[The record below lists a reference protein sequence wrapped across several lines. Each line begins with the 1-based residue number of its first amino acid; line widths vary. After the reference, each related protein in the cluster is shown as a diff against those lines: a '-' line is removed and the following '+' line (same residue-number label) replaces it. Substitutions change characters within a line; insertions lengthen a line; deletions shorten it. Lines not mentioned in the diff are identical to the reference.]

1 MLTYLKVLMKK
12 GILLIALLMASLAA
26 SAQTQVAMNAQG
38 CGEYRKADQQ
48 LNQLYQQVLKLYA
61 KDAVFLKAFKA
72 SQLAWL
78 KFRDA
83 QAEALYPKQLNQV
96 KQVTYGSA
104 YSLCSCNALTSLTND
119 RNKQL
124 KVWVVGI
131 EEGDV
136 CAGSV
141 RRKAQ

>member
-1 MLTYLKVLMKK
+1 MRMKK
-12 GILLIALLMASLAA
+12 GILLLSLLAA
-26 SAQTQVAMNAQG
+26 SLSAAAQTQMAMNAKA

-72 SQLAWL
+72 SQVAWL

-83 QAEALYPKQLNQV
+83 QEEALFPKQPEED
-96 KQVTYGSA
+96 KQFTYGSI
-104 YSLCSCNALTSLTND
+104 YPLCSCRVLTSLTND

-124 KVWVVGI
+124 KVWVIGI
-131 EEGDV
+131 DEGDT
-136 CAGSV
+136 CSGSV
-141 RRKAQ
+141 RAKAQ

>member
-1 MLTYLKVLMKK
+1 MKK
-12 GILLIALLMASLAA
+12 GVLLVALLVASLAA
-26 SAQTQVAMNAQG
+26 TAQTQAAMNAKT

-72 SQLAWL
+72 SQVAWL

-83 QAEALYPKQLNQV
+83 QTEALFPKQPTEV
-96 KQVTYGSA
+96 KQVTYGSV
-104 YSLCSCNALTSLTND
+104 YSLCNCQSLTSLTND

-136 CAGSV
+136 CSGSV

>member
-1 MLTYLKVLMKK
+1 MKK
-12 GILLIALLMASLAA
+12 GFLLIVLLVANLAV
-26 SAQTQVAMNAQG
+26 SAQTQAAMNAQG

-61 KDAVFLKAFKA
+61 KDVVFLKAFKA
-72 SQLAWL
+72 SQVAWL

-83 QAEALYPKQLNQV
+83 QAEALFPKQPNAV
-96 KQVTYGSA
+96 KQVTYGSV
-104 YSLCSCNALTSLTND
+104 YSLCNCQALTSLTND

-141 RRKAQ
+141 RRKGQ

>member
-1 MLTYLKVLMKK
+1 MLAYLDMLMRK
-12 GILLIALLMASLAA
+12 GFLLIALLVTSLAA
-26 SAQTQVAMNAQG
+26 SAQTQASINAKG
-38 CGEYRKADQQ
+38 CGDYRKADQQ

-83 QAEALYPKQLNQV
+83 QAEALFPKQPNQV

-141 RRKAQ
+141 RRKSQ

>member
-1 MLTYLKVLMKK
+1 MKK
-12 GILLIALLMASLAA
+12 GILLLALLTMSLGAT
-26 SAQTQVAMNAQG
+26 AQRQAQMNAKT
-38 CGEYRKADQQ
+38 CGDYRKADQQ

-72 SQLAWL
+72 SQVAWL

-83 QAEALYPKQLNQV
+83 QAEALYPKRLNQD
-96 KQVTYGSA
+96 KQVTYGSV
-104 YSLCSCNALTSLTND
+104 YSLCSCQTLTSLTND

-131 EEGDV
+131 EEGDT
-136 CAGSV
+136 CSGSV
-141 RRKAQ
+141 RAKAQ

>member
-1 MLTYLKVLMKK
+1 MKK
-12 GILLIALLMASLAA
+12 RVLLGVLLTAGLAA
-26 SAQTQVAMNAQG
+26 NAQTQAAMNAKT

-72 SQLAWL
+72 SQVAWL

-83 QAEALYPKQLNQV
+83 QTEALFPKQPNQT
-96 KQVTYGSA
+96 KQVTYGSV
-104 YSLCSCNALTSLTND
+104 YSLCDCNALTSLTND

-124 KVWVVGI
+124 RTWVVGS
-131 EEGDV
+131 EEGDT

-141 RRKAQ
+141 RAKAQ